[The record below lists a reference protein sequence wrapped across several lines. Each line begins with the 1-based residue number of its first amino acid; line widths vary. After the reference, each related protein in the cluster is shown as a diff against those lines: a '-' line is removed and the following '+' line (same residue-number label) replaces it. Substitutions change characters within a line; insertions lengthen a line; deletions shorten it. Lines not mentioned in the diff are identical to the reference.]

1 MLNPIKIIKPDTFY
15 EKIEQQDSFVLNIV
29 ASWCSDC
36 TDQQNNI
43 SSLVDTLDV
52 KLPVLQLTAQNEKGV
67 YIDQQHQDLVDEM
80 GGHGYPR
87 TILVIAGKVLST
99 NNVEVIKQ
107 QDLINLANKFNVLL
121 SA

>member
-1 MLNPIKIIKPDTFY
+1 MLNPIKMIKPDTFY

-52 KLPVLQLTAQNEKGV
+52 KLPVLQLTVQNEKGV
-67 YIDQQHQDLVDEM
+67 FIDQQHQDLVDEM

-99 NNVEVIKQ
+99 DNVEVIKQ

>member
-1 MLNPIKIIKPDTFY
+1 MLNPIKMIKPDTFY

-52 KLPVLQLTAQNEKGV
+52 KLPVLQLTAQNERGV
-67 YIDQQHQDLVDEM
+67 FIDQQHQDLVDEM

-99 NNVEVIKQ
+99 DNVEVIKQ

>member
-1 MLNPIKIIKPDTFY
+1 MLNPIKMIKPDTFY

-52 KLPVLQLTAQNEKGV
+52 KLPVVQLTAQNEKGV
-67 YIDQQHQDLVDEM
+67 FIDQQHQDLVDEM

-99 NNVEVIKQ
+99 DNVEVIKQ

>member
-1 MLNPIKIIKPDTFY
+1 
-15 EKIEQQDSFVLNIV
+15 
-29 ASWCSDC
+29 
-36 TDQQNNI
+36 
-43 SSLVDTLDV
+43 
-52 KLPVLQLTAQNEKGV
+52 V